1 MACNGPRAAK
11 PTGTVPN
18 RREPTAVSEVHI
30 VPICLPSQP
39 KLLDQVIAPIGRAF
53 AATVSVLQLRFDPEL
68 AFESS
73 RGQYNSTEL
82 LAQLLA
88 ESEGSQARII
98 GISGVDLF
106 IPILT
111 YVFGEAQLSGRAA
124 VVSTYRLDN
133 TRYGLPGND
142 RLLLDRL
149 VKESVHELGHT
160 CGLVHCDHP
169 TCVMR
174 SSTYVEDIDLKSA
187 QFCSR
192 CNSQVRSTQSQRQR

>member
-1 MACNGPRAAK
+1 MAL
-11 PTGTVPN
+11 
-18 RREPTAVSEVHI
+18 VHL

-39 KLLDQVIAPIGRAF
+39 PLLDQVAAQIGRAF
-53 AATVSVLQLRFDPEL
+53 ATTVIVRSPHFNPEL
-68 AFESS
+68 AFDSS
-73 RGQYNSTEL
+73 RGQYHSTL
-82 LAQLLA
+82 LLEHLLA
-88 ESEGSQARII
+88 ESTASEDRIL
-98 GISGVDLF
+98 GIAGVDLF

-111 YVFGEAQLSGRAA
+111 YVFGEAQLDGRAA

-133 TRYGLPGND
+133 NLYGLPVNS

-160 CGLVHCDHP
+160 VGLIHCHHA

-187 QFCSR
+187 QFCSK
-192 CNSQVRSTQSQRQR
+192 CAPKVRPVRGI

>member
-1 MACNGPRAAK
+1 MAL
-11 PTGTVPN
+11 
-18 RREPTAVSEVHI
+18 VHL

-39 KLLDQVIAPIGRAF
+39 SLLDQAAAPIGQAF
-53 AATVSVLQLRFDPEL
+53 ASTVMVRPLRFDPEL
-68 AFESS
+68 AFDSS
-73 RGQYNSTEL
+73 RGQYHSTL
-82 LAQLLA
+82 LLEHLLA
-88 ESEGSQARII
+88 ESTGSEARIL
-98 GISGVDLF
+98 GIAGVDLF

-111 YVFGEAQLSGRAA
+111 YVFGEAQLDGQAA

-133 TRYGLPGND
+133 RLYGLPADN

-160 CGLVHCDHP
+160 LGLIHCHHP

-187 QFCSR
+187 EFCSR
-192 CNSQVRSTQSQRQR
+192 CSQTVRPARQFQK